1 MRPFVLALALCACTD
16 TARIEALERDI
27 AALDAQVRDLEAR
40 ADALTKLLEEG
51 PPTAAVRK
59 DLDPEGFD
67 ASKPLAAGA
76 KGRPDVLLVSVDTLR
91 ADHLGAY
98 GYERDTSPFIDELAA
113 GGTVFEQAWSPTS
126 WTLPSHTTMLS
137 GQLPVHHG
145 IIDDHLRI
153 ADDLPLVQE
162 VFQQAG
168 YATSG
173 AVATLFV
180 SSRFGFDRGF
190 DHFEDFGVKSK
201 ATNNLSIVDADHVFH
216 TTLHW
221 AQQQPEGTP
230 LFAFAHVYDV
240 HYGYDAP
247 PPFNEKFDRA
257 PALGDE
263 KYKKYFHY
271 LRAGLP
277 PAEQMQHQVDQYDEE
292 IAFTDAML
300 RELVEAWRASGRDLV
315 VVVTADH
322 GEEFGERGSWGH
334 GHTLYPEQLHVPL
347 IVNGPGV
354 KAQRVTERVGTED
367 IAPTVA
373 ELAGLGFDALDGA
386 SLASV
391 VRSGR
396 RPANAPSA
404 EYAATSRFD
413 TNRLR
418 FHRAPYDLYV
428 DLPGRKRALCD
439 LAADPRCSTN
449 IYKDNK
455 DEVEVLFGE
464 MIDYLQAP
472 WTVAQAGSVRVRQ
485 GAVFVDGQRRPE
497 QQPVPVTPGQRLT
510 IIPGDAVVD
519 FVATDGT
526 TFGPWQPLGGAVPG
540 AGCPLG
546 FEGRFLTNA
555 RLGEKSD
562 DEIAM
567 LRELGYLQGDEEPE
581 DDGTSGV
588 VDCTP

>member
-1 MRPFVLALALCACTD
+1 
-16 TARIEALERDI
+16 
-27 AALDAQVRDLEAR
+27 
-40 ADALTKLLEEG
+40 
-51 PPTAAVRK
+51 
-59 DLDPEGFD
+59 
-67 ASKPLAAGA
+67 
-76 KGRPDVLLVSVDTLR
+76 
-91 ADHLGAY
+91 
-98 GYERDTSPFIDELAA
+98 
-113 GGTVFEQAWSPTS
+113 
-126 WTLPSHTTMLS
+126 
-137 GQLPVHHG
+137 
-145 IIDDHLRI
+145 
-153 ADDLPLVQE
+153 
-162 VFQQAG
+162 
-168 YATSG
+168 
-173 AVATLFV
+173 VATLFV

-190 DHFEDFGVKSK
+190 DHFEDFGVKTK

-247 PPFNEKFDRA
+247 PPWNEKFDRA

-277 PAEQMQHQVDQYDEE
+277 SPEQMQHQIDQYDEE

-300 RELVEAWRASGRDLV
+300 RELVEAWRASGRELI

-334 GHTLYPEQLHVPL
+334 GHTLYPEQLRVPL
-347 IVNGPGV
+347 VVNGPGV
-354 KAQRVTERVGTED
+354 KAQRVAERVGTED

-373 ELAGLGFDALDGA
+373 ALAGLRFEASDGSSRA
-386 SLASV
+386 AQV
-391 VRSGR
+391 QRGG
-396 RPANAPSA
+396 PAAADLSA

-413 TNRLR
+413 TNRVR
-418 FHRAPYDLYV
+418 FHRSPYDLYV
-428 DLPGRKRALCD
+428 DLPARKRALCD
-439 LAADPRCSTN
+439 VVADPACTTN
-449 IYKDNK
+449 VYKDHK

-464 MIDYLQAP
+464 MMSYLGSP
-472 WTVAQAGSVRVRQ
+472 WKVQTDGTVRVRG

-497 QQPVPVTPGQRLT
+497 QQPVPVTAGQQLT
-510 IIPGDAVVD
+510 LIPGDATID
-519 FVATDGT
+519 FVAPDGT
-526 TFGPWQPLGGAVPG
+526 TVGPWQALGGTVPG
-540 AGCPLG
+540 AGCPLAFDG
-546 FEGRFLTNA
+546 GTFLVDA

-581 DDGTSGV
+581 GDGASGV
-588 VDCTP
+588 VDCG